1 MQCTIVNGSSL
12 KKKRHKIH
20 WGPCCHRNQCYSLLL
35 IINGGFCY
43 HSLLQT
49 SLFPALCCRMQHP
62 LPIHKYFMTTGCC
75 VSSLWITLGLSH
87 PLPNSCCPV
96 RERLQFLHFF
106 ISLHASVWKVFTVPQ
121 NCGFH
126 GGFALGSCTS
136 VSWACLALL
145 KAEPPFSGDVT
156 LLRLVGTLA
165 WKLRSAECC
174 LSLESLTIKWRCHI
188 SAGHER
194 GCGPHHTKV
203 ISSASASTVGGHD
216 ALFPQISC
224 FSLSRM
230 IPTFLN

>member
-1 MQCTIVNGSSL
+1 MGAAFL
-12 KKKRHKIH
+12 RKRHKIH

-43 HSLLQT
+43 HSLLET

-106 ISLHASVWKVFTVPQ
+106 ISLHASVWMVFTVPP
-121 NCGFH
+121 
-126 GGFALGSCTS
+126 
-136 VSWACLALL
+136 
-145 KAEPPFSGDVT
+145 K
-156 LLRLVGTLA
+156 LRLSWWLCSR
-165 WKLRSAECC
+165 KLHICLLGLSHSPKGRATILWGCDSAQARWDTG
-174 LSLESLTIKWRCHI
+174 LETQVCKVLPQWRCHI

-194 GCGPHHTKV
+194 GCGPHHTEV
-203 ISSASASTVGGHD
+203 ISYASASTVGGHD

-224 FSLSRM
+224 FSLSGM
-230 IPTFLN
+230 IPTFFFFLVKK

>member
-49 SLFPALCCRMQHP
+49 SLFPALCYRMQHP

-87 PLPNSCCPV
+87 PLPNSCGPV

-106 ISLHASVWKVFTVPQ
+106 ISLHASVWKVFTVPP
-121 NCGFH
+121 
-126 GGFALGSCTS
+126 
-136 VSWACLALL
+136 
-145 KAEPPFSGDVT
+145 K
-156 LLRLVGTLA
+156 LRLSRWLCSR
-165 WKLRSAECC
+165 KLHIC
-174 LSLESLTIKWRCHI
+174 LLGLSCSPKGR
-188 SAGHER
+188 A
-194 GCGPHHTKV
+194 
-203 ISSASASTVGGHD
+203 TVLWG
-216 ALFPQISC
+216 
-224 FSLSRM
+224 M
-230 IPTFLN
+230 